1 MKRLLLAP
9 AVILSMI
16 TAPVFSQSEIA
27 FVNQSEGIISLK
39 CTVDDY
45 HVQHIGD
52 FTVIHL
58 DEGNEILKAGA
69 PAVEHLTSAIIVDD
83 SKAMSLEVTAS
94 EYEEFT
100 NIFMLPSKGNLN
112 RTIDPATVPY
122 QEGSTYQQNQFY
134 PGNLATLTDPYVQGH
149 FRAQGVHFNPVQYNP
164 VTHTLRVYSNIEI
177 NVRPTDADGANMLP
191 TNIPSAINATWREA
205 YTDRFINYQSN
216 ADRYDQIDEMGN
228 ILVITQAQYIEEL
241 EPWVAWKKEKGF
253 PTEVVDVA
261 TIGNLNAINNYVA
274 NYYNTNGLTYL
285 VVVGDED
292 QVPVELLNNSGGQG
306 YCDACYGYI
315 SGNDS
320 YSEIF
325 VGRFLVHTDD
335 ELTPFINKVLEY
347 ERTPNTDTDWFSVA
361 MGIGSN
367 EGDGIGDDGQADWQH
382 QNGLKEQLLDYTYT
396 AVHERYDG
404 SHSGASP
411 SGGTTADAT
420 GSPAASTLSA
430 VINSGCSLINYTGHG
445 AHDLIVT
452 GSYTGTNINAL
463 NNNGKYPYFIIVGCC
478 TGDYDDDDASGDTFG
493 EKWIKSPN
501 ADVLTGG
508 IGGAFSSVY
517 QSWAPP
523 MEGQDEMNAIITE
536 NAGINTRHT
545 LGSIHYH
552 GCAGMNDVY
561 GSQGDEMTD
570 TWILMAD
577 PTMQLRTAMPTNL
590 VASHP
595 ASLFIGTT
603 NLIVSCNVND
613 AMVGLTING
622 EIIATGFIS
631 GGQVSLNFPALSG
644 VDPILVTVTSFN
656 TIPYQAY
663 VQVTPA
669 DGPYVS
675 GIVDGIDDSAGNN
688 NGEPDYNENIDLN
701 VSAMNSGI
709 DPAMNVVGTISSN
722 NASIVFDVATHS
734 YGTVSAGTT
743 VSGDGAFTYHVDGFI
758 EDQTVV
764 TFTITFT
771 DFTGNTWT
779 TTVNQTI
786 NAPAFTCAGALDI
799 DDSTGNNNGRM
810 DGGET
815 VTISIP
821 VTNSGH
827 AATAVDVL
835 AWLTEMNGIVT
846 ITGSPDNLGMIAAGA
861 TVNATFTVEV
871 DAATTSATNV
881 SFDFSTTSDYYSSNC
896 NYEKTINQ
904 NIEDWET
911 GTDQSYPWSYAGNAD
926 WFVTTSTVYEGT
938 YSMQSG
944 NINNNQSSTLQVTME
959 FTESGPVTFMYKTSS
974 ELDWDFLQFY
984 IDNTMMEAWSGEVDW
999 TEASYNVPSG
1009 THTLKWVY
1017 QKDDIYSDGDD
1028 AAWVDNIV
1036 MPSYVISSVVENS
1049 SLQFSAYPNP
1059 VDAVL
1064 NVALSE
1070 ESVGRVDVE
1079 VFDALGN
1086 LLINTQPLGS
1096 RFFQLDVSAFPAGVY
1111 YLNVKSNTGNNTSKF
1126 VVK

>member
-9 AVILSMI
+9 VVMLSML
-16 TAPVFSQSEIA
+16 TAPVFSQSEIE
-27 FVNQSEGIISLK
+27 FVNQTDGIISLK
-39 CTVDDY
+39 CSVGDY
-45 HVQHIGD
+45 QVRHIGD
-52 FTVIHL
+52 FTAIHL
-58 DEGNEILKAGA
+58 DEGTEILKSGA
-69 PAVEHLTSAIIVDD
+69 PAVENLTSAIIVDD
-83 SKAMSLEVTAS
+83 TKAMSLDVTAS

-100 NIFMLPSKGNLN
+100 NIYMLPSKGNLN
-112 RTIDPATVPY
+112 RSIDPSTVPY
-122 QEGSTYQQNQFY
+122 LEGSEYMHDQFY
-134 PGNLATLTDPYVQGH
+134 PGHLATLGDPYVQGH
-149 FRAQGVHFNPVQYNP
+149 FRAQSVHFNPVQYNP
-164 VTHTLRVYSNIEI
+164 MTHTLRVYSNIEV
-177 NVRPTDADGANMLP
+177 NVRPTEAEGANVLP
-191 TNIPSAINATWREA
+191 SNTPTAINATWREA
-205 YTDRFINYQSN
+205 YSDRFINYQSN
-216 ADRYDQIDEMGN
+216 ADRYDQISEMGN
-228 ILVITQAQYIEEL
+228 ILVITHAQYMEEL
-241 EPWVAWKKEKGF
+241 QPWVQWKKEKGF

-261 TIGNLNAINNYVA
+261 TIGNLNAINNYVE

-285 VVVGDED
+285 IVVGDED
-292 QVPVELLNNSGGQG
+292 QVPVQLLNNSGGQG

-325 VGRFLVHTDD
+325 IGRFLVHTDD

-347 ERTPNTDTDWFSVA
+347 ERTPYTDTDWFSVA

-382 QNGLKEQLLDYTYT
+382 ENGIKEQLLGFTYT
-396 AVHERYDG
+396 SVYERYDG
-404 SHSGASP
+404 SHAAASP
-411 SGGTTADAT
+411 SGGTTADAS
-420 GSPAASTLSA
+420 GSPAASTLSS
-430 VINSGCSLINYTGHG
+430 VINTGCSLINYTGHG

-552 GCAGMNDVY
+552 GCAGMNDTY
-561 GSQGDEMTD
+561 GADGDEMTD

-595 ASLFIGTT
+595 ASVFIGTS

-631 GGQVSLNFPALSG
+631 GGQASLNFPALTG

-669 DGPYVS
+669 DGPYVT
-675 GIVDGIDDSAGNN
+675 GLVDGIDDSAGNN
-688 NGEPDYNENIDLN
+688 NGEPDYNESIDLN
-701 VSAMNSGI
+701 VSAVNSGI
-709 DPAMNVVGTISSN
+709 DPAMNVVGTITCN
-722 NASIVFDVATHS
+722 NAAVVIDVNNHA

-743 VSGDGAFTYHVDGFI
+743 VNGDGAFTYHIDGYI

-771 DFTGNTWT
+771 DFIGNTWS

-786 NAPAFTCAGALDI
+786 NAPAFTCGTLMDI
-799 DDSTGNNNGRM
+799 DDSNGNNNGRL
-810 DGGET
+810 DAGET
-815 VTISIP
+815 VTITVP

-827 AATAVDVL
+827 AATAVDVM
-835 AWLTEMNGIVT
+835 AWLTEMNNVVT
-846 ITGSPDNLGMIAAGA
+846 ITGSPDNLGVIAAGA
-861 TVNATFTVEV
+861 TVNASFTVSIN
-871 DAATTSATNV
+871 ATTTAVTNV
-881 SFDFSTTSDYYSSNC
+881 DFDFSTTSDYYSSNC
-896 NYEKTINQ
+896 SYPKTINQ

-911 GTDQSYPWSYAGNAD
+911 GNDQSYPWSYAGNAD
-926 WFVTTSTVYEGT
+926 WFITTSTVYEGT

-944 NINNNQSSTLQVTME
+944 DINNNQSSTLQLTLD
-959 FTESGPVTFMYKTSS
+959 FTQAGPVSFMYKTSS
-974 ELDWDFLQFY
+974 EQDWDFLQFY
-984 IDNTMMEAWSGEVDW
+984 IDNTMMDSWSGEVDW
-999 TEASYNVPSG
+999 TEASYNLASG
-1009 THTLKWVY
+1009 THTLKWIYV
-1017 QKDDIYSDGDD
+1017 KDEIYSDGSD
-1028 AAWVDNIV
+1028 AAWVDNIIL
-1036 MPSYVISSVVENS
+1036 PSYLVSGVEENEDIAFSV
-1049 SLQFSAYPNP
+1049 YPNP
-1059 VDAVL
+1059 TDNMLNIVMNDGLNGRADIVVYDAVGQIISNMKS
-1064 NVALSE
+1064 NVS
-1070 ESVGRVDVE
+1070 SRV
-1079 VFDALGN
+1079 A
-1086 LLINTQPLGS
+1086 
-1096 RFFQLDVSAFPAGVY
+1096 LDVSTYPVGVY
-1111 YLNVKSNTGNNTSKF
+1111 YVRVSTDLGYNSQMF